1 MYSQIWWGCVMNDHQ
16 LAASKYEKKTLCG
29 TVSVLLLK
37 VETFNNNRLFDFVV
51 LDGKHCANIKN

>member
-1 MYSQIWWGCVMNDHQ
+1 MNDHQ